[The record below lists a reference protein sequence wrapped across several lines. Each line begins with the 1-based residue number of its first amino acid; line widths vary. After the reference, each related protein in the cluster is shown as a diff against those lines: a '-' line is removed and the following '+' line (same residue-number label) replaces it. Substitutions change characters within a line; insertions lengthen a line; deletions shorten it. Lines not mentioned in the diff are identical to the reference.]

1 MPCTMWMK
9 TIQQVMKSN
18 NLSPNEVSD
27 VAQNRPLRLETAV
40 YIWGYAL
47 LAVLARNK
55 KTNIS
60 GRHR

>member
-1 MPCTMWMK
+1 MWMK

-27 VAQNRPLRLETAV
+27 VAQNRPLNRVETDV
-40 YIWGYAL
+40 YAL
-47 LAVLARNK
+47 PVVLARNK
-55 KTNIS
+55 KTNMS